1 MNQFRYK
8 LKFAC
13 FQLPLV
19 VADSID
25 NRRHCTAE
33 SRILITRHAA
43 KRTQMFRHFLAWVKR
58 EVPELRSRMEF
69 HRLPCHVH
77 DWSRIALHV
86 SWVGDMIDLCAP
98 RGFQQGMRL
107 AEECRRRGVPLLN
120 PIDGIAATGKA
131 RGGELMRQAGIRT
144 PRCVPIHD
152 PRSFRGDLGGMSF
165 PFLIRDERGHG
176 RGSKFIE
183 SEADL
188 HAVDFSQ
195 FNQPIAAEFIDTR
208 DASDGLFR
216 KYRFVVAG
224 DLGLP
229 RHMIP
234 NKGWEV
240 RPERRID
247 SPSLREEELA
257 YIHSPDPHHATLFRA
272 ARALGLDIAGF
283 DYSFDRQGQI
293 VIWEANSFLDLSYPS
308 NPLSRHIFP
317 SVERTFAAVAR
328 IYLLR
333 SGATVPTKL
342 DDMLCD
348 VASYSSTADLPQSQS
363 ELCAV

>member
-1 MNQFRYK
+1 
-8 LKFAC
+8 
-13 FQLPLV
+13 
-19 VADSID
+19 
-25 NRRHCTAE
+25 
-33 SRILITRHAA
+33 
-43 KRTQMFRHFLAWVKR
+43 
-58 EVPELRSRMEF
+58 MEF
-69 HRLPCHVH
+69 HRLPCYVD

-86 SWVGDMIDLCAP
+86 SWAGDLIDLCSP
-98 RGFQQGMRL
+98 RGFRQGVRL
-107 AEECRRRGVPLLN
+107 AEECRRRGVPLIN
-120 PIDGIAATGKA
+120 PIDGIAATGKS
-131 RGGELMRQAGIRT
+131 RGGELMRQDGIRT

-152 PRSFRGDLGGMSF
+152 PRLLRDDLRGMSF

-176 RGSKFIE
+176 RGSKFIQ

-195 FNQPIAAEFIDTR
+195 FNQPIAAEFIDTS
-208 DASDGLFR
+208 DPSDGLFR

-224 DLGLP
+224 DLGIP
-229 RHMIP
+229 RHMIS
-234 NKGWEV
+234 NRGWEV

-257 YIHSPDPHHATLFRA
+257 YINSPDPHHATLFCA

-283 DYSFDRQGQI
+283 DYSFDRQGRI
-293 VIWEANSFLDLSYPS
+293 VVWEANSFLDMSYPS

-333 SGATVPTKL
+333 AGAAVPKKL
-342 DDMLCD
+342 DDMLVD
-348 VASYSSTADLPQSQS
+348 VASFSTTNELSQPQPQ
-363 ELCAV
+363 LCAA